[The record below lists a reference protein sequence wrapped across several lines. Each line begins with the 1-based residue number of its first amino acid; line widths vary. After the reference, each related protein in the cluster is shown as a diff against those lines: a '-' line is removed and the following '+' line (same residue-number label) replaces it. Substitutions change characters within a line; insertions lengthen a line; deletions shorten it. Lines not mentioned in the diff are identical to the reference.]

1 MIKQVD
7 TKLIT
12 EKFAT
17 LIEML
22 YVDGNISLAN
32 ITDKIITD
40 SYFELFEQN
49 RADLFLYKSAE
60 DYAKEAFNVQCY
72 KTRKNNDCIYW
83 AATQYMNIFLNCNVA
98 LQEIALQ
105 CPLEEMCS
113 HFVLYHEMSPQKLI
127 DEFKNNEQ
135 KRSIL
140 LLLRKKSGISVKELS
155 YLTGITEHT
164 LRYYEKDNENLFK
177 ASFSNILKFE
187 KIFNVSTS
195 LFVPESDFVPYS
207 KHLWNIPEFKDAF
220 VKNLKGMPD
229 ASKIEIDDDLY
240 LHSSYF
246 NEEVIDAVLSK
257 HSKTLFVNETAYFA
271 FKKNKKIDRIFIN
284 DRVLS
289 KLIKDSIKDVTKEVN
304 ELLF

>member
-40 SYFELFEQN
+40 PYFELFEQN
-49 RADLFLYKSAE
+49 RADLFLNKAAE

-72 KTRKNNDCIYW
+72 KTRASNDCVYW
-83 AATQYMNIFLNCNVA
+83 AATQYMNIFFNCNVT

-105 CPLEEMCS
+105 CSLEEMCS
-113 HFVLYHEMSPQKLI
+113 HFTLYHEMGAHKLI

-140 LLLRKKSGISVKELS
+140 FLLRKKNGLSIKELS
-155 YLTGITEHT
+155 YLTGVTEHT
-164 LRYYEKDNENLFK
+164 LRYYEKSNDNLFK
-177 ASFSNILKFE
+177 ASFLNILKFI
-187 KIFNVSTS
+187 KIFNVSSS
-195 LFVPESDFVPYS
+195 LFVPESGFIPYS

-220 VKNLKGMPD
+220 MKNLIAMPGGE
-229 ASKIEIDDDLY
+229 KIEIADDLY
-240 LHSSYF
+240 LHSTYF
-246 NEEVIDAVLSK
+246 NEEIVEAVLNK
-257 HSKTLFVNETAYFA
+257 HNKALFVNESAYFA
-271 FKKNKKIDRIFIN
+271 FKKNKKTDRIFIN

-289 KLIKDSIKDVTKEVN
+289 KVIKDSIKDAAKEVN
-304 ELLF
+304 ELIF